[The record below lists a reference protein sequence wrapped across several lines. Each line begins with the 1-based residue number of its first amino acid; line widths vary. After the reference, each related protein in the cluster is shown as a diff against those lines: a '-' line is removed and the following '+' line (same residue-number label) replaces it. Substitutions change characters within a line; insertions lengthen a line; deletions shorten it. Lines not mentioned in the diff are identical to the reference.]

1 MRILTRATAAGLGA
15 LLALLPAIALA
26 QEEGGRALERGDDWG
41 RVMILTFAALLG
53 VMLLSTLG
61 YLYRMKRNIVWDF
74 QKPAPPRD
82 DHH

>member
-1 MRILTRATAAGLGA
+1 MRILARAAAAGFGS
-15 LLALLPAIALA
+15 LLALLPMIAFA

-53 VMLLSTLG
+53 LMFLATLG
-61 YLYRMKRNIVWDF
+61 YLYRMKRNIQWDF
-74 QKPAPPRD
+74 QKPAVPHD